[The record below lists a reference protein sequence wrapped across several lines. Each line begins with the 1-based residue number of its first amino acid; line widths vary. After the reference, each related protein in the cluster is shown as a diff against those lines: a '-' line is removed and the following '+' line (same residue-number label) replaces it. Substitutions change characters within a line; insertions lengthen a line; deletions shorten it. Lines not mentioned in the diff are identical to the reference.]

1 MSLAPGDVARD
12 STRLDEVIAWWDRSI
27 NGQLYW
33 TRTGAEESIDFSFM
47 SCIKRATRHPDSAK
61 EKLKEHLESDDIFVV
76 AVCSELL
83 LFQRGAAAIY
93 MHR

>member
-47 SCIKRATRHPDSAK
+47 SCIK
-61 EKLKEHLESDDIFVV
+61 
-76 AVCSELL
+76 
-83 LFQRGAAAIY
+83 
-93 MHR
+93 